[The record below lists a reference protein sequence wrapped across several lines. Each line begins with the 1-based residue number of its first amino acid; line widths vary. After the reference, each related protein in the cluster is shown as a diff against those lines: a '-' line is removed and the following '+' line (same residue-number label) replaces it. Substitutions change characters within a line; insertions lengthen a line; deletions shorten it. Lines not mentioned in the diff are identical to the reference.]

1 MNDADIRVA
10 DSRNPKWRQGHIR
23 SESSKERWVYAVMA
37 LLWNALAQPMFWLV
51 ALKDPHAGLAAKLA
65 VGLFPLAGLWLAFT
79 AAVRWLQWRR
89 FGSLELVMDPF
100 PGSLGGDVGGMIEI
114 PIPYRPGKTVDVTL
128 SCVNVVIS
136 RGGKNNSRSD
146 NVLWRERAAVNVE
159 PGLRGSRLS
168 FRFSVPA
175 DQPATT
181 DPSSNYISWV
191 VHLHRELPGA
201 DLDQTFELP
210 VLDTGTPQ
218 QSRRIRADSVSQAD
232 AGDMPAG
239 NVVME
244 RTAEGLRFFYPTSR
258 GRGMG
263 FALLVVGAL
272 FGVVPGFIGAQFS
285 EFTSAGAF
293 GLVFV
298 LFGGFFMLVFGL
310 VALALVGFGVYFL
323 FNSLEVNV
331 TGEGVVST
339 RSFLGLRFRRALKRA
354 DIRQLRFKINAQE
367 GAGARSRVHY
377 LLEAVPRSGSPV
389 CLGDTIKGK
398 PLARRL
404 MQELGRALGNAE
416 WSEVTRSRRTFT
428 AGR

>member
-1 MNDADIRVA
+1 MKDSDGRFADPG
-10 DSRNPKWRQGHIR
+10 NPKWRQGHIR
-23 SESSKERWVYAVMA
+23 SESGRERWVYAGMA
-37 LLWNALAQPMFWLV
+37 LVWNAFAQPMFWLL
-51 ALKDPHAGLAAKLA
+51 ALKDAHAGLGPKLA
-65 VGLFPLAGLWLAFT
+65 AGLFPLAGLWLAYT

-100 PGSLGGDVGGMIEI
+100 PGSLGGDVGGMIEL
-114 PIPYRPGKTVDVTL
+114 PIAYRPGKTVDVTL
-128 SCVNVVIS
+128 SCVNVVIR

-146 NVLWRERAAVNVE
+146 NVLWRERAAVSVE
-159 PGLRGSRLS
+159 PGLRGSRVS

-175 DQPATT
+175 GQPATT
-181 DPSSNYISWV
+181 DPSNNYISWV
-191 VHLHRELPGA
+191 VRLHRELPGA

-218 QSRRIRADSVSQAD
+218 QSRRIREDSVSQAD
-232 AGDMPAG
+232 AGEMPEG

-263 FALLVVGAL
+263 LALLIFGAL
-272 FGVVPGFIGAQFS
+272 FGIVPGFIGARFS
-285 EFTSAGAF
+285 EFASAGAF
-293 GLVFV
+293 GLVFM

-310 VALALVGFGVYFL
+310 VGLGLAGFGVYFL

-367 GAGARSRVHY
+367 GTGARSRVHY
-377 LLEAVPRSGSPV
+377 LLEAVPVSGSPV

-404 MQELGRALGNAE
+404 MQELGRALGYTE
-416 WSEVTRSRRTFT
+416 WSEIRRSRRTFT
-428 AGR
+428 DRR